1 MAVAP
6 IKPADVVEKKSVVI
20 PDVVMDTFNDLIA
33 RNFADGEARFEQEEV
48 VKALVAKGHTREE
61 IFANHWLDVEDIYRK
76 AGWNVEYDKPG
87 APETYRASFTFRQRA
102 YRR

>member
-61 IFANHWLDVEDIYRK
+61 IFANHWLDVEGVYRS
-76 AGWNVEYDKPG
+76 AGWAVEYDKPAG
-87 APETYRASFTFRQRA
+87 GEAYPATFTFRHRV

>member
-87 APETYRASFTFRQRA
+87 AQEAYRASFTFRQRA